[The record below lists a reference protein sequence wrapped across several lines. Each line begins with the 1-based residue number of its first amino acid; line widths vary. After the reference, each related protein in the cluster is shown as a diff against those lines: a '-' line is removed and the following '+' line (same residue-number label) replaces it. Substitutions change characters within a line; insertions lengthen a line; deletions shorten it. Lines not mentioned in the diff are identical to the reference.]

1 MRMRRLVIPAIVI
14 LSLVVLAGA
23 GATAVLMTTKAQAE
37 NTPPEVP
44 ETVASSPAEPVP
56 AARSIQPGPESGVA
70 VNQQSQVS
78 DSLSD
83 SGQYPIPEKAEP
95 TYPNLGS
102 RLDRLVVRVE
112 AGEISAEEAAG
123 ETAMHQ
129 GDSVAVTIR
138 VSGDVDEVVA
148 FLEEN
153 GGSPRNVG
161 EEYIEAYVPVTL
173 LGRLAE
179 QPGVLRV
186 REILPPQ
193 PANSP

>member
-1 MRMRRLVIPAIVI
+1 MRIRRLIIPAIVI
-14 LSLVVLAGA
+14 LSLAVLAGA
-23 GATAVLMTTKAQAE
+23 GATAGLMANNAQAE
-37 NTPPEVP
+37 SPPPEAP
-44 ETVASSPAEPVP
+44 EVAVAPPAGPVP
-56 AARSIQPGPESGVA
+56 AAARSVQPGPESSVA
-70 VNQQSQVS
+70 INQQPQVS
-78 DSLSD
+78 DS
-83 SGQYPIPEKAEP
+83 GEYPIPEKAEL
-95 TYPNLGS
+95 TYPHLGS

-112 AGEISAEEAAG
+112 AREISAEEAAQ

-138 VSGDVDEVVA
+138 LSGNVDVVAA

-173 LGRLAE
+173 MGELSG
-179 QPGVLRV
+179 QSGVLRV

-193 PANSP
+193 PGNAP